1 MRIFKI
7 IFLVFFVLSVFTALF
22 INLSPQFGSN
32 PSSYQKKLYSRFGN
46 YVNGEFKN
54 DEPTKLF
61 TEEMSMAN
69 FFKDHP
75 NQVPKKDII
84 PMELD
89 IESFKSH
96 SNGKFKLSWLGHSAF
111 IMNLGGNIIL
121 LDPMLGQFAAPVPV
135 PSLKRYSTQIAFSV
149 EDIDTIDMVVYSHDH
164 YDHLDYSTIKKIKGK
179 VGLFIVPHGVG
190 NHLRSWGVSEQ
201 SIVELNWEDS
211 IEVNGIEF
219 VCLPARHFS
228 GRGPF
233 NRNSTLWS
241 SWAIKSEH
249 GKIYFSGDSGYGK
262 HLKKIGDEH
271 GPFDISLIDCGQYN
285 KAWKYSHM
293 FPEQSIKATKDLKG
307 EYLIPIHWG
316 AFTLSTHSWIEP
328 PEKVFANAEK
338 LGQKII
344 LPQIGQIISLKQT
357 NYKIKKWWKEFN

>member
-7 IFLVFFVLSVFTALF
+7 IFLVFFVLSVFTGLF

-190 NHLRSWGVSEQ
+190 NHLRSWGVPEQ
-201 SIVELNWEDS
+201 SIIELNWDDS
-211 IEVNGIEF
+211 RKVNGIEF

>member
-1 MRIFKI
+1 
-7 IFLVFFVLSVFTALF
+7 
-22 INLSPQFGSN
+22 
-32 PSSYQKKLYSRFGN
+32 
-46 YVNGEFKN
+46 
-54 DEPTKLF
+54 
-61 TEEMSMAN
+61 
-69 FFKDHP
+69 
-75 NQVPKKDII
+75 
-84 PMELD
+84 
-89 IESFKSH
+89 
-96 SNGKFKLSWLGHSAF
+96 
-111 IMNLGGNIIL
+111 MNLGGNIIL
-121 LDPMLGQFAAPVPV
+121 LDPMLGQYAAPVPM
-135 PSLKRYSTQIAFSV
+135 PSLKRYSTQIAFSL

-164 YDHLDYSTIKKIKGK
+164 YDHLNYSTIKKIKGK

-190 NHLRSWGVSEQ
+190 NHLRSWGVPEQ

-241 SWAIKSEH
+241 SWAIKSKH

-262 HLKKIGDEH
+262 HLKKIGDQH

-293 FPEQSIKATKDLKG
+293 FPEQSIIAAKDLKG

-344 LPQIGQIISLKQT
+344 LPQIGQIISMKQA